1 MARLAPW
8 RCGGVQS
15 ISSRFICDRFP
26 TAMTRSRR
34 RLASNIPHDTL
45 FAPRGVSGRKTSTYL
60 MKVLV
65 APEHEK
71 GIRHGTQIVNE
82 FGDRRSHCRGHA
94 GNSRGDGFETG
105 RPLCLVVWR
114 CRTYSGAG
122 CRCLRGRGLQIQM
135 VRRISQIYD
144 VEFTENRG
152 KALIASL
159 AGAMIPATS
168 GIGAASVLKSVP
180 IIGTIAGGFV
190 MPALSA
196 GATYAIGK
204 AFIQHF
210 ATGGTLLNFNPPD
223 YREFIKRQRD
233 MWDSRKNRAAK
244 SSPDAGATTN
254 P

>member
-1 MARLAPW
+1 MAQNPT
-8 RCGGVQS
+8 
-15 ISSRFICDRFP
+15 SSSSETSDATASTPETREEMASKLVDRF
-26 TAMTRSRR
+26 ALWSGVAG
-34 RLASNIPHDTL
+34 LIPV
-45 FAPRGVSGRKTSTYL
+45 P
-60 MKVLV
+60 LV
-65 APEHEK
+65 DVATV
-71 GIRHGTQIVNE
+71 G
-82 FGDRRSHCRGHA
+82 
-94 GNSRGDGFETG
+94 
-105 RPLCLVVWR
+105 
-114 CRTYSGAG
+114 
-122 CRCLRGRGLQIQM
+122 GLQIQM

-144 VEFTENRG
+144 VGFSENRG

-159 AGAMIPATS
+159 AGSLIPATS
-168 GIGAASVLKSVP
+168 GIGAASMLKTVP

-210 ATGGTLLNFNPPD
+210 ATGGTLLDFNPPD